1 MADQP
6 ANKKEEHKV
15 SRAIGG
21 SIGWTLGKTFKVAY
35 VLGKPIVKGAGSITA
50 KGTKSAAGAGQRYID
65 KQRTLIAEPSATNF
79 YKKAAMTCEAT
90 VDALLNQKDG
100 TAERIVRGLAAKLGA
115 AGATVGIFSIASI
128 FGTASTGTAISSLS
142 GAAFNSAAL
151 KWIGGSMAVGG
162 PIVALVGLIG
172 GGLAY
177 FFTRMFLRKFTGKK
191 RNAKQLD
198 DQESN
203 VINTLMLLAASF
215 RQQSTPQR
223 QLDPISASVLHHD
236 VFAALSDELELC
248 IEKVSDWPPMPL
260 NKLRKQILRIQN
272 LNEYL
277 QNFAAIA
284 GYQQGMVG
292 VPRQTD
298 AVSTTILKLLSKRTP
313 PLDGEEQRALDAIR
327 RTDRKLVDA
336 STDMVQDFVWSLRI
350 NRIRRF
356 TDKARQIYLDM
367 NAESDTTSVSNI
379 YVVTIYQQPDHTG
392 AEVTLQNSQTGEEVT
407 VSLSGEKYAAF
418 VKEHNEASGDV
429 SLFSNGEGSEIAK
442 DFSANSNEEFE
453 GDESSVAQTREGTD
467 FVESMGVAGMINLAR
482 NAQTLLRG
490 KTMSKKRKQQ
500 LIQDG
505 VATASVAGL
514 TQLIL

>member
-6 ANKKEEHKV
+6 KNKKEAHKV
-15 SRAIGG
+15 SRAIGA
-21 SIGWTLGKTFKVAY
+21 SIGWTIGKTFKVAY
-35 VLGKPIVKGAGSITA
+35 VLGKPVVKGAGSITA
-50 KGTKSAAGAGQRYID
+50 KGAKAAANAGQRHID
-65 KQRTLIAEPSATNF
+65 KQWTLIDEPSATNF

-100 TAERIVRGLAAKLGA
+100 TAERIVRGLAAKLGI
-115 AGATVGIFSIASI
+115 AGATAGIFSIASI

-191 RNAKQLD
+191 RNAKKLD

-203 VINTLMLLAASF
+203 VINTLMLLATSF
-215 RQQSTPQR
+215 RQQSAPQR
-223 QLDPISASVLHHD
+223 HLDPISASVLHRD
-236 VFAALSDELELC
+236 VFAALSDELELS

-260 NKLRKQILRIQN
+260 SKLRKQIDRIRN
-272 LNEYL
+272 LNQYL
-277 QNFAAIA
+277 QDFAASA
-284 GYQQGMVG
+284 GYRPGMVG
-292 VPRQTD
+292 VPRRTD
-298 AVSTTILKLLSKRTP
+298 AISTTILKLLSKHTP
-313 PLDGEEQRALDAIR
+313 PLDGEEQRAFDAIR
-327 RTDRKLVDA
+327 LTDRTLADA
-336 STDMVQDFVWSLRI
+336 STEMVRDFVWSLRI
-350 NRIRRF
+350 SRVRGF
-356 TDKARQIYLDM
+356 TNKARRIYRDM
-367 NAESDTTSVSNI
+367 NAEIETSPASQI
-379 YVVTIYQQPDHTG
+379 YVVTIYQQPDHAG
-392 AEVTLQNSQTGEEVT
+392 AEVALQNSQTGEEVT

-429 SLFSNGEGSEIAK
+429 SLFSNGEGSEIAAV
-442 DFSANSNEEFE
+442 SSVNSHGELE
-453 GDESSVAQTREGTD
+453 GDGSSGVQPREGAD

-490 KTMSKKRKQQ
+490 NSMSKKRKKQ